1 MIVMS
6 IRSLVSFAFHP
17 RMLSFLFPRLQSNTQ
32 SVSEADLGAL
42 HPATSPY
49 DISKSQNFEI
59 AWPGQFMSSVLTAIC
74 YSYFDTFLAV
84 LVLYLCGQLTV
95 LRMALEDP
103 TYATKKNNYAKFYE
117 RLRFTV
123 NQDNQ
128 LSRLVETIYQYSKSV
143 CAN

>member
-1 MIVMS
+1 
-6 IRSLVSFAFHP
+6 
-17 RMLSFLFPRLQSNTQ
+17 MLSFLFPRLQSNTQ

-74 YSYFDTFLAV
+74 YSCFDTFLAV

-103 TYATKKNNYAKFYE
+103 TYATKKNNYARFYE
-117 RLRFTV
+117 RLGFTV

-128 LSRLVETIYQYSKSV
+128 LSRLVETIYQYSKSA